1 MTGAG
6 DVAEVSAPSCV
17 SRALPWPAL
26 PCSTRPAL
34 RCAQVMATLGYA
46 SIWIAMSGAVI
57 MYNKFILSHLKFPF
71 PLALTMVGRAPL
83 PPASDASDGSK

>member
-1 MTGAG
+1 
-6 DVAEVSAPSCV
+6 
-17 SRALPWPAL
+17 
-26 PCSTRPAL
+26 
-34 RCAQVMATLGYA
+34 MATLGYA